1 MSFLTS
7 WLLSV
12 IAVAFFVSIAE
23 TLMADKRVREVGHM
37 VGGLLLLLALL
48 QPLLE
53 MRLPD
58 SGTWS
63 FDDYFAQVSQR
74 EETYR
79 KNRDETL
86 WALIKEQS
94 ETYIEDKAKELGLS
108 VCAEVT
114 LQSGDEGV
122 PQVASVTLDIPY
134 SAELSQ
140 VIAQE
145 LGTAEDRQI
154 WRTKETG

>member
-12 IAVAFFVSIAE
+12 ISVAFLVSIAE
-23 TLMADKRVREVGHM
+23 TLMPDKRVREVGHM

-53 MRLPD
+53 VRLPD
-58 SGTWS
+58 GGAWS
-63 FDDYFAQVSQR
+63 FDKYFARISQR
-74 EETYR
+74 EEAYQR
-79 KNRDETL
+79 NRDETL
-86 WALIKEQS
+86 NALIKEQS

-108 VCAEVT
+108 VRAEVT
-114 LQSGDEGV
+114 LQSGEEGV
-122 PQVASVTLDIPY
+122 PRVASVTLDIPY
-134 SAELSQ
+134 NAELSR
-140 VIAQE
+140 VIAQD
-145 LGTAEDRQI
+145 LDTAEDRQI